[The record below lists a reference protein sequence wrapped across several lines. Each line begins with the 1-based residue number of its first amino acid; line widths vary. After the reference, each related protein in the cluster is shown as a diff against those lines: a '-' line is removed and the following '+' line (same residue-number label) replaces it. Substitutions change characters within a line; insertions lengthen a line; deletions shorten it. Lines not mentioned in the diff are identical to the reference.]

1 MTLIRLSALLLL
13 LVTSGCATLGGL
25 AQLQP
30 PRISAAAGYDPE
42 IRLLAP
48 SVQRPAGGATVR
60 LWASIENPNPIGVVL
75 STLQG
80 NLALEG
86 IHAADVSF
94 PLGLPLAAVRDT
106 VVPLDISVSFS
117 ELPRLAE
124 IVPRVMAQGTIAYQL
139 DGTVGVD
146 AGLLGQPTFG
156 PMRLMDGTIQARR

>member
-1 MTLIRLSALLLL
+1 MNPLRVSALLLL
-13 LVTSGCATLGGL
+13 LVTGGCATLGGL

-30 PRISAAAGYDPE
+30 PRISSAAGYDPE
-42 IRLLAP
+42 IRLLPP
-48 SVQRPAGGATVR
+48 SAQRPAGGATVR
-60 LWASIENPNPIGVVL
+60 LWANIENPNPIGIVL
-75 STLQG
+75 STLEG

-106 VVPLDISVSFS
+106 VVPLEISVSFS

-124 IVPRVMAQGTIAYQL
+124 IVPRVVTQGTVAYQL
-139 DGTVGVD
+139 DGTLGVD
-146 AGLLGQPTFG
+146 AGVLGQPTFG